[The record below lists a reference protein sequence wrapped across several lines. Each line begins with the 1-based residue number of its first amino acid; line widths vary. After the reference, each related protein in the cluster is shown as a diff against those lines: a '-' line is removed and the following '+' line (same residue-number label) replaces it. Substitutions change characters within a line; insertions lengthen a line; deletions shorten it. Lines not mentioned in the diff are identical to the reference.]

1 VKLVE
6 EVLRQVVHPSLAG
19 TSGGSESRETRRLAL
34 GVYSSALEPRGQLH
48 RPKLQRAG
56 VSQSSKVD
64 SHIFALYISTAL
76 QRSTLYI
83 LYTLPQVFNQTAPLL
98 IERGFSA
105 RARVLTFSHTSVL
118 VFCETPF
125 NVQPNPALLETGV
138 SFLFFNRPLREIL
151 TSVHVIAVAPHIT
164 SADRPR
170 LHKCRA
176 PLSRLWLCGV
186 WRYSKALPEA
196 IWAS

>member
-125 NVQPNPALLETGV
+125 KCT
-138 SFLFFNRPLREIL
+138 R
-151 TSVHVIAVAPHIT
+151 TSVNQVNQTPRSWKGEFHSFFSTAP
-164 SADRPR
+164 SVRSSQV
-170 LHKCRA
+170 CM
-176 PLSRLWLCGV
+176 
-186 WRYSKALPEA
+186 
-196 IWAS
+196 